1 MDFVEEVAP
10 LTIRLSE
17 QHGLIAGS
25 FYGRGLSG
33 HDKDQLLRSWRVGKI
48 QVMVAA
54 KTFGL
59 GINQP

>member
-17 QHGLIAGS
+17 QHGPIAGS

-33 HDKDQLLRSWRVGKI
+33 HDKGQLLRSWRVGKI
-48 QVMVAA
+48 QVMVAT